1 MRHAKS
7 ISTAVMSFL
16 LCLIVTLYGHADQ
29 VIYVEVSD
37 FDPNMSQ
44 FGVDVKGNMW
54 VESQEDGA
62 INGTAFGGPGN
73 NDVAGR
79 AGEPYLIFKLP
90 EGIEAGESTG
100 DRVWVAW
107 ARLYIPH
114 MLVDGINSNSF
125 FLRMS
130 ADAKNWTP
138 QVRGERSLYW
148 NDPMGDSFP
157 GQFPANIPSDIAI
170 LTDIGERLPWVW
182 TRSQGT
188 GANTVPVVL
197 AVGDNYAEVG
207 VRESDPDDYPRIDV
221 ICFRN
226 DGNVPSDAEAM
237 DEVYK
242 AVQSAGKSAT
252 TWGELKSAYNS
263 LWE

>member
-1 MRHAKS
+1 MKS
-7 ISTAVMSFL
+7 ANSLSAVTTSFL
-16 LCLIVTLYGHADQ
+16 LCLIVPLYGYSDQ

-37 FDPNMSQ
+37 FDTGLSQ

-54 VESQEDGA
+54 VEKPEDGA

-79 AGEPYLIFKLP
+79 AGEPYLTFKLP
-90 EGIEAGESTG
+90 EEVEDGESTADG
-100 DRVWVAW
+100 KVWTAW
-107 ARLYIPH
+107 ARVYIPH

-138 QVRGERSLYW
+138 QNRGERSLYW

-170 LTDIGERLPWVW
+170 LTDLGDRLPWVW
-182 TRSQGT
+182 TKSQGT
-188 GANTVPVVL
+188 GNNSVPVVL
-197 AVGDNYAEVG
+197 TVGDNYAEVG
-207 VRESDPDDYPRIDV
+207 VRESDPVDYPRIDV

-226 DGNVPSDAEAM
+226 DGNEPSDAEA
-237 DEVYK
+237 K
-242 AVQSAGKSAT
+242 GKLAVQPAGKSAT
-252 TWGELKSAYNS
+252 TWSELKRRKIHK
-263 LWE
+263 